1 MAKKGLS
8 DEVTIKLKSKG
19 CKGVSLRR
27 VRGRAFKGM
36 GAAQANALGKERGG
50 PVEKKF
56 KPISFSLFFFFFGC
70 TSWHVG
76 SFLGSEIKP
85 GSPAVEAWSI
95 IHWTTRDVPVEETE
109 RLVSNLGVG
118 VGWGGLLGNNLD

>member
-56 KPISFSLFFFFFGC
+56 KPISFSLFFFLAVLHGMRDL
-70 TSWHVG
+70 SWDQ
-76 SFLGSEIKP
+76 
-85 GSPAVEAWSI
+85 
-95 IHWTTRDVPVEETE
+95 R
-109 RLVSNLGVG
+109 SNLGPLQWKHG
-118 VGWGGLLGNNLD
+118 VLSTGPPGMSQLKKLKD